1 MKRRELL
8 KFLGYAAPALAL
20 GSPPA
25 KAQATPQTA
34 AERAAGVVPV
44 NEAHPPLDVRR
55 YGAVGNGLTD
65 DRAAIKAAW
74 QVARQ
79 LGGGTIVFPNGA
91 TYLVS
96 SLDPAS
102 PVKVPQQQS
111 DGSIK
116 YLPYQTQL
124 YLQDGSNIVLDFQ
137 GSLLKTS
144 LTGGGV
150 FMLFDGCSN
159 IRLLQPKIAGTQ
171 VQSTGVV
178 AFGAITGGS
187 GYRNGTY
194 KAVTLSGGS
203 GGGAVAD
210 VVVEGGAVRSLEMV
224 YPGGSY
230 AVGDKLSC
238 ASASIGGAGSG
249 FSVAVASISGAGPKV
264 AVAAPI
270 AVAFTALAR
279 SASNITVTDLQVR
292 NMYAGFWVLGDPGSQ
307 NTITHV
313 NLLGRT
319 QILDGE
325 YGVAF
330 HNTGD
335 DTVIENLHTY
345 RLNRPFFLYGVQN
358 VTVNCVADQTNF
370 GFQPVVKAYSR
381 STRNISI
388 KYEADNQPGQSKA
401 SAKISFQVQHDP
413 AVVNPPPTVRD
424 VTLEYGETNVTTGGN
439 GIEFDYYGGA
449 GGRTLQPSSANQLFD
464 NFVIRGATHNT
475 VMTTVALA
483 GGASRCH
490 INLDQISAA
499 RARPGNEL
507 ESNGFAR

>member
-1 MKRRELL
+1 MRRRELL
-8 KFLGYAAPALAL
+8 RFLGYVAPALMF
-20 GSPPA
+20 GSSKV
-25 KAQATPQTA
+25 KAQSVSQTP

-44 NEAHPPLDVRR
+44 NEAHPPLNVLR
-55 YGAVGNGLTD
+55 YGAAGNGLTD

-74 QVARQ
+74 QVAKQ
-79 LGGGTIVFPNGA
+79 QGGGTIVFPNGA

-111 DGSIK
+111 DGSVK

-124 YLQDGSNIVLDFQ
+124 LLQDGSNIVLDFQ

-144 LTGGGV
+144 LTGGGA

-210 VVVEGGAVRSLEMV
+210 VVVEGGAVRSLAMV
-224 YPGGSY
+224 YPGGAY
-230 AVGDKLSC
+230 VVGDKLSC
-238 ASASIGGAGSG
+238 PSASIGGTGSG
-249 FSVAVASISGAGPKV
+249 FSAVVASISGAGPKV
-264 AVAAPI
+264 EVAAPI
-270 AVAFTALAR
+270 AIAFTALSR
-279 SASNITVTDLQVR
+279 SVSNITVTDLQVR

-319 QILDGE
+319 QIRDGE

-330 HNTGD
+330 HNAGD
-335 DTVIENLHTY
+335 DAVIENLHTY
-345 RLNRPFFLYGVQN
+345 RLNRPFFLYGVHN
-358 VTVNCVADQTNF
+358 LTVNCVAEQTNF
-370 GFQPVVKAYSR
+370 GFQAVVKAYSR

-388 KYEADNQPGQSKA
+388 KYEAVNQPGQSKA
-401 SAKISFQVQHDP
+401 SAKLSFQIQHDP
-413 AVVNPPPTVRD
+413 AVVNPPPTVQD
-424 VTLEYGETNVTTGGN
+424 VTLEYGETNVSTGGN
-439 GIEFDYYGGA
+439 GVEFDYYGGA
-449 GGRTLQPSSANQLFD
+449 GGRTLQAASANQLFD
-464 NFVIRGATHNT
+464 NFTIRGSMENT
-475 VMTTVALA
+475 VMTTVAL
-483 GGASRCH
+483 GGAARCH
-490 INLDQISAA
+490 INLDQVRAG
-499 RARPGNEL
+499 RARPGQEL

>member
-25 KAQATPQTA
+25 KAQTTSQTA

-44 NEAHPPLDVRR
+44 NEAHPPLNVLR

-79 LGGGTIVFPNGA
+79 QGGGTIVFPNGA

-150 FMLFDGCSN
+150 FMLFDGCTN
-159 IRLLQPKIAGTQ
+159 IRMLQPKIAGTQ
-171 VQSTGVV
+171 LQSTGVV

-194 KAVTLSGGS
+194 KAVLLTGGS

-210 VVVEGGAVRSLEMV
+210 VVVEGGAVSSLEMV

-230 AVGDKLSC
+230 VVGDKLSC
-238 ASASIGGAGSG
+238 ANASIGGTGNG

-270 AVAFTALAR
+270 AIAFTALAR

-292 NMYAGFWVLGDPGSQ
+292 NMYAGFWVLGDPGTQ

-313 NLLGRT
+313 NLLGHT
-319 QILDGE
+319 QILNGE

-335 DTVIENLHTY
+335 DTVIENLYTY
-345 RLNRPFFLYGVQN
+345 RLNRPFFIYGVQN
-358 VTVNCVADQTNF
+358 VTVNCTADQTNH

-381 STRNISI
+381 SSRNIAI
-388 KYEADNQPGQSKA
+388 KYEAINQPGQSNA
-401 SAKISFQVQHDP
+401 VSKISFQVQHDP
-413 AVVNPPPTVRD
+413 AVVNPPPTVQG
-424 VTLEYGETNVTTGGN
+424 VTLEYGETNVSSGGN
-439 GIEFDYYGGA
+439 GIEFDYFSGPGGT
-449 GGRTLQPSSANQLFD
+449 TLQSSSANPLFD
-464 NFVIRGATHNT
+464 NFVIRGSMRNT
-475 VMTTVALA
+475 VMTTVALT
-483 GGASRCH
+483 GARCR
-490 INLDQISAA
+490 INLDHISAA
-499 RARPGNEL
+499 RPRPGNEL